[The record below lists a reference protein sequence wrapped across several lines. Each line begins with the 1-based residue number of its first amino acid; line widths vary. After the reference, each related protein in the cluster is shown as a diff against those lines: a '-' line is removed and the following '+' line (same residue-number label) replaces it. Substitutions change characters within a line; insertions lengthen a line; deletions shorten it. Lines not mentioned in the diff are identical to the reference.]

1 MTKPGMADR
10 GPRRFKHL
18 AARLGVAGVACLLFE
33 LIGHQRSLAAG
44 PSTTGDTSFLRINP
58 SQYTQIISDIFGS
71 VVFNAS
77 FEPDVRNDG
86 LLAVG
91 AGRVSISSTGFEQ
104 YDAAARTIAAQVTD
118 KDHRALFVPC
128 SPKDPSSADDNCAR
142 IFIEKVGRLL
152 YRRPLNEDEIN
163 SEVAAAVYAA
173 TTLHDFY
180 AGLRVSLTNML
191 DSANFLFRRRTFLPD
206 PRRPQSLRLDAY
218 SRATQLSFFLWNTT
232 PDDQLLWAAETGR
245 LDTERGMSAQVDRLI
260 HSTRLEDGTRA
271 FISDMLGFDGFLT
284 LEKDPTM
291 YPHFTKTVMADA
303 PEQTLRTI
311 VDLLIKH
318 DGDYRDI
325 FTTRETFL
333 TPSLAA
339 LYDLPLLDTTENGA
353 PDRWFAYS
361 YKEGD
366 PRAGILSEASF
377 VALHSHAART
387 SPTIRGKAVRENIL
401 CQHVPPPPG
410 NVNFTLFED
419 SSNPNYK
426 TARDRLTAHRKNPV
440 CAGCHRIT
448 DPIGLALE
456 NFDTAGGYR
465 RAENGAAIDSS
476 GQINGKSFSDVL
488 GLSQAIRGDPATVS
502 CAATRLFAFG
512 AGHAPPSGDPGW
524 QQIMQGFAR
533 DGYRLP
539 NLMRQIA
546 LSDLFY
552 SGARDQPEQIKS
564 ASLPPR
570 AIRETPK

>member
-1 MTKPGMADR
+1 MSTKRMAYRDPR
-10 GPRRFKHL
+10 GFKRLAVRLRF
-18 AARLGVAGVACLLFE
+18 AGVACLLFG
-33 LIGHQRSLAAG
+33 LIGNQTGLSAG
-44 PSTTGDTSFLRINP
+44 PPTTADTSFLRINP
-58 SQYTQIISDIFGS
+58 SQYTQIISDIFGP

-77 FEPDVRNDG
+77 FEPDVRDDG

-91 AGRVSISSTGFEQ
+91 SRRVSISSAGFEQ
-104 YDAAARTIAAQVTD
+104 YDAAARTIAAQVFD

-128 SPKDPSSADDNCAR
+128 SPKVPSGADDECAR

-152 YRRPLNEDEIN
+152 YRRPLNDDEIN
-163 SEVAAAVYAA
+163 SEVAAAAYGA

-191 DSANFLFRRRTFLPD
+191 DSANFLFRQRRFVPH
-206 PRRPQSLRLDAY
+206 PSRPQSIRLDAY
-218 SRATQLSFFLWNTT
+218 SRASQLSFFLWNTT
-232 PDDQLLWAAETGR
+232 PDDQLLRAAETGR
-245 LDTERGMSAQVDRLI
+245 LNTEKGMREQVDRLI
-260 HSTRLEDGTRA
+260 HSTRLEDGVRA
-271 FISDMLGFDGFLT
+271 FFSDMLGFDGFLT
-284 LEKDPTM
+284 LEKDPAM

-325 FTTRETFL
+325 FTTRQTFL

-353 PDRWFAYS
+353 PDRWFAYT

-410 NVNFTLFED
+410 NVDFTLFED
-419 SSNPNYK
+419 SSNPDYK

-465 RAENGAAIDSS
+465 RTENGAPIDSS
-476 GQINGKSFSDVL
+476 GQINGKAFSDVL
-488 GLSQAIRGDPATVS
+488 GLSQAIRDDPATVS
-502 CAATRLFAFG
+502 CLATRLFAFG
-512 AGHAPPSGDPGW
+512 AGHSPPSDDPRW
-524 QQIMQGFAR
+524 QQITQGFAH

-539 NLMRQIA
+539 NLMQQIA

-552 SGARDQPEQIKS
+552 SGTRDQPAQNKS
-564 ASLPPR
+564 ASLLPR
-570 AIRETPK
+570 AIQEPPK